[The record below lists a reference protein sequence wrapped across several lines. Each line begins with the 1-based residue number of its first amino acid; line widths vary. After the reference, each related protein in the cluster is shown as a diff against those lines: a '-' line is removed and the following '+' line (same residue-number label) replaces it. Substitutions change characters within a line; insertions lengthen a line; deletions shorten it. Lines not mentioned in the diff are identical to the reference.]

1 MDGIETWLTLED
13 MQRIWSVV
21 MQNAPEVLASED
33 ELTEF
38 HRVVELAAQI
48 KYGVQ
53 PAPEALQ

>member
-1 MDGIETWLTLED
+1 MDDIETWLTLED

-21 MQNAPEVLASED
+21 MQGAPEVLASED

>member
-13 MQRIWSVV
+13 MQRIYSVV
-21 MQNAPEVLASED
+21 MQGAPEVLASED

-38 HRVVELAAQI
+38 NRVVELAAQI

>member
-13 MQRIWSVV
+13 MQRICRVV
-21 MQNAPEVLASED
+21 MRTAPEVLASEGG
-33 ELTEF
+33 LTEF

-53 PAPEALQ
+53 PAPEAIQ